1 MVVRRGRGRSAKKAK
16 KEEIWENQKE
26 RRKASSKVT
35 WHMGLLLLSPLQ
47 VEINM
52 AFFYV

>member
-26 RRKASSKVT
+26 RRKA